1 MIECLYIVIE
11 SGGFCPRSLVIPLDV
26 IKKNKNLEDNL
37 DILIKAC
44 EEIEPSVF
52 EYNKMPYIRENANVC
67 MSDPNPTDAEKI
79 VKCLEYYGDDTPSK
93 WWLFDK
99 CTSNVKMGLPPL
111 YVNGWFKD
119 VDIDVYRRCGMNVLK
134 FGDDKDAKIVK
145 TIYAKDAPM
154 PD

>member
-11 SGGFCPRSLVIPLDV
+11 SGGFCPRSLVIPIDV
-26 IKKNKNLEDNL
+26 IKKNKNLEENL

-44 EEIEPSVF
+44 EEIQPSFFV
-52 EYNKMPYIRENANVC
+52 YKKMPYVRKTTNVC
-67 MSDPNPTDAEKI
+67 RVDPNPTEAEKI
-79 VKCLEYYGDDTPSK
+79 VICLEYYGDDTPSK

-99 CTSNVKMGLPPL
+99 CDSGVDAGFPPL

-119 VDIDVYRRCGMNVLK
+119 VDIDVYRRCGMDVVK
-134 FGDDKDAKIVK
+134 IGDDKDANIVK
-145 TIYAKDAPM
+145 TIYVRDAPI